1 VLQFVCNVVKDTG
14 KEEYLSPFIR
24 IGLDCRHYGCIVYM
38 GSTAVGKMRNCGMW
52 NAKVKCGIK
61 TVERCCGTVG
71 KMRNAEIAY
80 VDDRMS
86 TGGHS

>member
-1 VLQFVCNVVKDTG
+1 MHTVLNYNTSVSDSMVICLV
-14 KEEYLSPFIR
+14 
-24 IGLDCRHYGCIVYM
+24 IV
-38 GSTAVGKMRNCGMW
+38 AVGKLRNVECGM
-52 NAKVKCGIK
+52 K

-86 TGGHS
+86 TGGHSYFL